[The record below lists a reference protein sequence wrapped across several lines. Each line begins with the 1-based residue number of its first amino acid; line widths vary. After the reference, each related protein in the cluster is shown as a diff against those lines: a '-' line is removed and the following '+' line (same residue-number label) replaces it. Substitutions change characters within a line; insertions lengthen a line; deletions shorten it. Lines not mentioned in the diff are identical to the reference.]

1 MTTPRKSSAP
11 AKTVS
16 EKQSETVDKKNETSR
31 RFRLKV
37 FGVGGAGTNAIRY
50 IVSAREA
57 GRHLLTGLDL
67 VAIHTDLQALSTT
80 GATETIQIGGAV
92 VHGMGTGGDI
102 ELGARAAQLD
112 NERLVT
118 AVRNV
123 DMAFIISGLG
133 GGTGG
138 GASPVLARLAK
149 HQGALVLAF
158 VTLPFGFEGERR
170 RQQAL
175 ASLDVLKTHA
185 DAVICIPND
194 KLFKIT
200 GENASAVEAFERG
213 NEALAGGAQGVWQ
226 LLSRRG
232 LINLDFADL
241 RTTLGTKRLDGL
253 FSCGEGSGS
262 DKAKSAV
269 KMLLDNPLLDAEA
282 LARAEG
288 VLVSILGGPELTLV
302 DVQKTVEPIS
312 RVASRA
318 HVIMGAATDE
328 TMRDKLSVT
337 VIAGVALMPHRAISS
352 LPHKPVGAR
361 VRPNEINPALSGVN
375 PTRSGVNLNHS
386 LRSAPAPVAPVASAS
401 SSRET
406 PGPAS
411 KARLESNSSASP
423 EASSG
428 QAPQPK
434 KQPAVPKQET
444 LPLETASRGRFD
456 KSEPTLYDGENL
468 DVPTF
473 LRRGVALKS

>member
-1 MTTPRKSSAP
+1 MTTPRKTSAP
-11 AKTVS
+11 AAGSPAKTTS
-16 EKQSETVDKKNETSR
+16 EKQAETLDKKNETPQ

-50 IVSAREA
+50 IASAREA

-67 VAIHTDLQALSTT
+67 IAIHTDLQALSTA

-112 NERLVT
+112 NERLV
-118 AVRNV
+118 AALRNV

-138 GASPVLARLAK
+138 GASPVLARMAK

-175 ASLDVLKTHA
+175 ASLELLKTHA

-200 GENASAVEAFERG
+200 GENASAIEAFARG

-241 RTTLGTKRLDGL
+241 RATLGTKRLDGL

-312 RVASRA
+312 RLASRA

-352 LPHKPVGAR
+352 LPHKPVSAR
-361 VRPNEINPALSGVN
+361 IRPNEINPALSRMNLDRGV
-375 PTRSGVNLNHS
+375 
-386 LRSAPAPVAPVASAS
+386 RSAPAPAAPVASAS
-401 SSRET
+401 TSGET

-411 KARLESNSSASP
+411 KARLESDSS
-423 EASSG
+423 

-434 KQPAVPKQET
+434 KQPVVPKQET
-444 LPLETASRGRFD
+444 LALDNISRGRFD